1 MGKRSR
7 QRNRNLGIEK
17 PCSPPR
23 SQGSNVNTRIL
34 TTPSIIQDLSKN
46 QVYDAGDVAKGYACA
61 HAELRVFSAMLKTI
75 DNEHNNLIDFFQ
87 RVYDIPTDMFEDLKL
102 IIGSTGKLLDQ
113 SLEFIENQENEYKN
127 LS

>member
-61 HAELRVFSAMLKTI
+61 HAELLDFAAMLTAI
-75 DNEHNNLIDFFQ
+75 DNENENLIELLQ
-87 RVYDIPTDMFEDLKL
+87 KVHSIPAHIFRDLRR
-102 IIGSTGKLLDQ
+102 IIGSTGRLLDQ

>member
-46 QVYDAGDVAKGYACA
+46 QVYDAGDVAEGFTLAY
-61 HAELRVFSAMLKTI
+61 EQVSDLSAMLTVIRSEFKKNI
-75 DNEHNNLIDFFQ
+75 EYVQ
-87 RVYDIPTDMFEDLKL
+87 RVYKIPDPIFSDLERL
-102 IIGSTGKLLDQ
+102 INITNVLINQ
-113 SLEFIENQENEYKN
+113 SLEFSQEQENHYRNK
-127 LS
+127 S